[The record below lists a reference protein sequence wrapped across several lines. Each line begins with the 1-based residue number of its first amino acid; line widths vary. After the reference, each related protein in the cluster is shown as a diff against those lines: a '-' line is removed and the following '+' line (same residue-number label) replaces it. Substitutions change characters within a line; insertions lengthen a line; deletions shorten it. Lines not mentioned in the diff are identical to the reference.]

1 MNETKL
7 FEVILNDFPVY
18 PWQATIKLFMFDLAQ
33 SKQDFAN
40 LHVSR
45 RWNWAKYTQGS
56 PGILELIV

>member
-45 RWNWAKYTQGS
+45 R
-56 PGILELIV
+56 